1 MNLGNIHRL
10 PTCGLLVDW
19 KAHTAEGNK
28 LKQNSPNTHRWNTCS
43 ASQSKEIRIFFRQF
57 EFQSFEAW
65 SKKMIGNLQNGK
77 KISPKTCMTVCDSV
91 CLFMA
96 ISCIDSQRSVG
107 TEEYWHRT
115 REGSFFVPAP
125 PCPVIIIVTVNIT
138 TTINLVLA
146 PATSED
152 SLPWMWSCKC
162 LGRHQLPAP
171 ACSST
176 AHPTGSL
183 ASPVPGFP
191 LQANSCQTACYWL
204 EKVGEILKS
213 IWWSFNTLRFDQFQ
227 QAHRMI
233 G

>member
-1 MNLGNIHRL
+1 MEY
-10 PTCGLLVDW
+10 LLSFTI
-19 KAHTAEGNK
+19 KRKKN
-28 LKQNSPNTHRWNTCS
+28 
-43 ASQSKEIRIFFRQF
+43 FFRQS
-57 EFQSFEAW
+57 EFQSLVAW
-65 SKKMIGNLQNGK
+65 LRKIIGNSQDGK
-77 KISPKTCMTVCDSV
+77 RYHASVYV
-91 CLFMA
+91 CLWCFLHRFSKGRWNRGIMTLYQGGV
-96 ISCIDSQRSVG
+96 IFCICTTLSTVM
-107 TEEYWHRT
+107 
-115 REGSFFVPAP
+115 
-125 PCPVIIIVTVNIT
+125 IIVTVSVT

-146 PATSED
+146 PATIED
-152 SLPWMWSCKC
+152 SPPWMWSCKC